1 MPEDKESFQIETHP
15 LNQIQRTIAVL
26 SGKGG
31 VGKSMITALLAT
43 YLQRSGRY
51 RVGILDADVT
61 GPSIPKLFGAENF
74 KPRGSDQGLFP
85 VRTHSDI
92 QLMSINL
99 LLEDPSAPVVWR
111 GPILA
116 NTVKQ
121 FWSDVIWG
129 DLDFLLL
136 DMPPGT
142 GDIPLTVFQ
151 SLPLDGIVIVTSPQ
165 DLVSLIV
172 QKAIHMAQMMQI
184 PIIGLVENMS
194 HVICPHCGKKIS
206 VFGNGRT
213 EAVAKSSG
221 IPYLGSLPIDPEL
234 ARLCDNGTI
243 ERVHKSYLDDC
254 LAALERIPPRDGAA
268 GTGSAISNKQGQ
280 PEADQGNTKEN
291 EKQERNTDANQEEKT
306 GGSMKKIAI
315 AANDTVVADHFG
327 HCDGFAVYTVGDD
340 GKAQK
345 AFVLNP
351 GHKPGFL
358 PNYLHDQGVQV
369 IIAGGMGSGAVEIF
383 NEKGI
388 EVYTGAKGSVD
399 EVMRCYL
406 DGTLMSSGSVC
417 HEHQQGGTCGH

>member
-1 MPEDKESFQIETHP
+1 MPEKKESFQIETHP

-43 YLQRSGRY
+43 YLQRTGKY

-61 GPSIPKLFGAENF
+61 GPSIPKLFGAEDF

-121 FWSDVIWG
+121 FWTDVIWG

-221 IPYLGSLPIDPEL
+221 IPYLGSLPIDPDL
-234 ARLCDNGTI
+234 ARLCDIGAI
-243 ERVHKSYLDDC
+243 ERIHKPYLTDC
-254 LAALERIPPRDGAA
+254 LAALERIPPKDGAS
-268 GTGSAISNKQGQ
+268 GHESASRDQHEQPDTDQENLKNNENQDDHEMPDNVKNQGG
-280 PEADQGNTKEN
+280 P
-291 EKQERNTDANQEEKT
+291 
-306 GGSMKKIAI
+306 MKKIAI
-315 AANDTVVADHFG
+315 AANDTIVADHFG
-327 HCDGFAVYTVGDD
+327 HCDGFAIYTVGDD

-345 AFVLNP
+345 AYIPNP

-383 NEKGI
+383 QEKGI
-388 EVYTGAKGSVD
+388 EVFTGAKGSVD
-399 EVMRCYL
+399 EVISSYL
-406 DGTLMSSGSVC
+406 DGTLLSSGSVC
-417 HEHQQGGTCGH
+417 HEHQSAGSCGH

>member
-1 MPEDKESFQIETHP
+1 MPGQQQDFHVETHP
-15 LNQIQRTIAVL
+15 LNDIKRTIAVL

-43 YLQRSGRY
+43 YLQRTGKY

-74 KPRGSDQGLFP
+74 NPKGSDEGLFP
-85 VRTHSDI
+85 VRTHSNI

-99 LLEDPSAPVVWR
+99 LLDDPTAPVIWR
-111 GPILA
+111 GPILG

-142 GDIPLTVFQ
+142 GDVPLTVFQ

-194 HVICPHCGKKIS
+194 HVVCPHCGKEIA
-206 VFGNGRT
+206 VFGNGKSA
-213 EAVAKSSG
+213 AVAQEAG
-221 IPYLGSLPIDPEL
+221 IPYLGSLPIDPDL
-234 ARLCDNGTI
+234 ARLCDAGQI
-243 ERVHKSYLDDC
+243 ERIHKNYLDDC
-254 LAALERIPPRDGAA
+254 LAALEQVPVH
-268 GTGSAISNKQGQ
+268 GQ
-280 PEADQGNTKEN
+280 PTAPAAPAAEAV
-291 EKQERNTDANQEEKT
+291 KQTS
-306 GGSMKKIAI
+306 GGGSSMKKIAI
-315 AANDTVVADHFG
+315 SAEGDQVSAHFG
-327 HCDGFAVYTVGDD
+327 HCEGFVEFAVED
-340 GKAQK
+340 GKATDKQ
-345 AFVLNP
+345 FVANP

-358 PNYLHDQGVQV
+358 PNFLHDRGVQV
-369 IIAGGMGSGAVEIF
+369 IIAGGMGAGAVEIF
-383 NEKGI
+383 QEKGI
-388 EVYTGAKGSVD
+388 DVYTGAQGSVD
-399 EVMRCYL
+399 EIARQYA
-406 DGTLMSSGSVC
+406 DGTLTSTGSVC
-417 HEHQQGGTCGH
+417 HEHHNESSCGGHS

>member
-1 MPEDKESFQIETHP
+1 MPGKQEDFQVETHP
-15 LNQIQRTIAVL
+15 LNDIKRTIAVL

-43 YLQRSGRY
+43 YLQRTGRY

-61 GPSIPKLFGAENF
+61 GPSIPKLFGAEDF
-74 KPRGSDQGLFP
+74 KPKGSDEGLFP
-85 VRTHSDI
+85 VRTHSNI

-99 LLEDPSAPVVWR
+99 LLDNPTSPVIWR

-142 GDIPLTVFQ
+142 GDVPLTVFQ

-172 QKAIHMAQMMQI
+172 QKAIHMAQMMHI

-194 HVICPHCGKKIS
+194 HIVCPHCGKKIS
-206 VFGNGRT
+206 VFGDGKT
-213 EAVAKSSG
+213 AAVAQEAG
-221 IPYLGSLPIDPEL
+221 IPYLGSLPIDPDL
-234 ARLCDNGTI
+234 ARLCDAGQI
-243 ERVHKSYLDDC
+243 ERIHKDYLEEC
-254 LAALERIPPRDGAA
+254 LAALEKVPVH
-268 GTGSAISNKQGQ
+268 GQ
-280 PEADQGNTKEN
+280 PTAPDAPAPQAAV
-291 EKQERNTDANQEEKT
+291 QTDE
-306 GGSMKKIAI
+306 GGSTVKKIAI
-315 AANDTVVADHFG
+315 SAEGDQVSAHFG
-327 HCDGFAVYTVGDD
+327 HCEGFFEFTIEA
-340 GKAQK
+340 GKPEGKQ
-345 AFVLNP
+345 FVANP

-358 PNYLHDQGVQV
+358 PNFLHDRGVRV

-383 NEKGI
+383 QEKGI
-388 EVYTGAKGSVD
+388 DVYTGAQGSVD
-399 EVMRCYL
+399 EIARQYA
-406 DGTLMSSGSVC
+406 DGTLTSTGSVC
-417 HEHQQGGTCGH
+417 HEHQHEGSCGDHS